1 MTVVLLSTIEN
12 LDVKPEALSQLTP
25 LLHCHESDPVWVQ
38 VRLLFPTNLLQLG
51 PAQFIVI
58 EKLESASQN
67 M

>member
-1 MTVVLLSTIEN
+1 
-12 LDVKPEALSQLTP
+12 VKPEALSQLTP